1 MRKLRCLAFLPPDLV
16 RDGFEQLRD
25 EYVNPINLVLGP
37 ERAPL
42 AAEFMTYF
50 ERQWMDNPSIQKREW
65 NVESLDSYRTNNH
78 QEGNNH
84 RINCRITPSIAGN
97 FWTFMKAIQRMLF
110 QFEHG
115 GRFALRKK
123 VYRENEERVEI
134 LMFERT
140 NGNLDT
146 MQFLDAMY
154 HRIGE

>member
-1 MRKLRCLAFLPPDLV
+1 MHHSYKYDIYISIWLYADSSLPDSSFPFRPARFVLPDSS
-16 RDGFEQLRD
+16 F
-25 EYVNPINLVLGP
+25 PIRP
-37 ERAPL
+37 EW
-42 AAEFMTYF
+42 T
-50 ERQWMDNPSIQKREW
+50 DNPSIQKREW

-97 FWTFMKAIQRMLF
+97 LWTFMKAMMKEQICQSRMLF

-123 VYRENEERVEI
+123 VYREDEERVEI

>member
-1 MRKLRCLAFLPPDLV
+1 
-16 RDGFEQLRD
+16 
-25 EYVNPINLVLGP
+25 
-37 ERAPL
+37 
-42 AAEFMTYF
+42 MTYF

-65 NVESLDSYRTNNH
+65 NVESLDSYRTNNN

-84 RINCRITPSIAGN
+84 RINCRITPSISGN
-97 FWTFMKAIQRMLF
+97 LWTFMKAMMKEQICQSRLLD

-115 GRFALRKK
+115 GRFALRRK

-134 LMFERT
+134 LMYERT

-146 MQFLDAMY
+146 LQFLDAMY